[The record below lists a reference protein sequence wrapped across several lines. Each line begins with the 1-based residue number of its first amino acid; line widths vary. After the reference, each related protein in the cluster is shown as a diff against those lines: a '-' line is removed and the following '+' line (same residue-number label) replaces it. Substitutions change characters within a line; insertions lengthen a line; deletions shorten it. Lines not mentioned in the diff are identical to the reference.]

1 MTTPSGPDV
10 PTLRGEMTALSLF
23 GGRLALS
30 ELILFSLFLTDI
42 VMLGLISELSL
53 SAALLVNSCFVPC
66 FVTAL
71 GLLQGGLPLAARH
84 YEDGD
89 VTGFHGVTGATL
101 VLALICAMIVLIIF
115 LAFPPALHML
125 AFPAA
130 LIEESWA
137 YITFILPAFVLSM
150 VYIAVR
156 NAIIATGNSRGFI
169 LLSVAGLILNGCM
182 NYLLGF
188 GLTIGTFSTPALG
201 ISGIGL
207 ASTIVEG
214 MIFAGFTLLL
224 FRRGFRLHHLS
235 PVPGLRNLWTAIRPY
250 TRQTTRIGLAV
261 ALIFFVDSTLF
272 SGVLIMVGRH
282 NVQGMAALALI
293 FEWVALAVMI
303 PVGLSEAIVQR
314 VAQAQSQFSPAG
326 QTGNDDISARMYQ
339 TGNSGAAAA
348 LPSALRM
355 ILRAAF
361 MVTSLYLLG
370 IAVIYIGL
378 SINVPT
384 LFILDNDAHPA
395 IVARL
400 ERYAIP
406 GLLLAI
412 FMSFIIVFAAILRGL
427 LDVRTSMI
435 AVVICY
441 WGIGLGVTF
450 VLVEFFD
457 GGADEALKTV
467 NIALG
472 IGTATLVARLWFLL
486 GRSRQ

>member
-10 PTLRGEMTALSLF
+10 PALRGEMTALSLF

-30 ELILFSLFLTDI
+30 ELILFSLFLTDFL
-42 VMLGLISELSL
+42 MLGLISELSL

-84 YEDGD
+84 YGDGD

-101 VLALICAMIVLIIF
+101 VLALIC
-115 LAFPPALHML
+115 
-125 AFPAA
+125 
-130 LIEESWA
+130 
-137 YITFILPAFVLSM
+137 
-150 VYIAVR
+150 YIAVR

-188 GLTIGTFSTPALG
+188 GLTIGTFSTPAMG

-250 TRQTTRIGLAV
+250 MRQTTRIGLAV

-282 NVQGMAALALI
+282 DVQGMAALALI

-339 TGNSGAAAA
+339 TGDSGAAAA

-378 SINVPT
+378 GINVPT

-457 GGADEALKTV
+457 CGADEALKTV